1 MLDSVFVGITA
12 SYKFEGGNSSRE
24 VGVVDLDR
32 EQAGYFC
39 SKEKMELM
47 TAAANGHRPYSATL
61 KHDKQGFYGFG
72 RIRERVC
79 KDQDALLRH

>member
-32 EQAGYFC
+32 EQAGYFFAV
-39 SKEKMELM
+39 KKRW
-47 TAAANGHRPYSATL
+47 N
-61 KHDKQGFYGFG
+61 
-72 RIRERVC
+72 
-79 KDQDALLRH
+79 